1 MVKMACSLRYSM
13 ISCYEN
19 DFLQQELQSMKETLA
34 NRDVLV
40 GMVAG
45 GRSARAAAAFVVVA
59 AGTQAL
65 HADNG
70 GA

>member
-1 MVKMACSLRYSM
+1 
-13 ISCYEN
+13 
-19 DFLQQELQSMKETLA
+19 MKETLA